1 VHKFQQINQLN
12 LTIGNKSEVKQIQIG
27 EYNVRR
33 EVVLH
38 REGQA
43 DLDLRGG
50 RKISKSDYTA
60 AGTARWAAIGDG
72 TS

>member
-1 VHKFQQINQLN
+1 
-12 LTIGNKSEVKQIQIG
+12 
-27 EYNVRR
+27 
-33 EVVLH
+33 VVLH